1 MSEGIGDEAA
11 PSAEPAEP
19 AAVEAV
25 SPRGE
30 AAPSAEPA
38 AAEEVSRRS
47 EPAAAEPETAEPAEP
62 ATAKKESRPRRIS
75 PLLSRAREKPL
86 KHELEPLTLLSSSI
100 RIALLA
106 AGLGILGWLAGVY
119 ILLTVMC
126 LVGMLFLHE
135 LGHYLTAKWSG
146 MKVSQFFLGFGPRIW
161 SFKRGET
168 TYGIKPILL
177 GAYVRILGMN
187 NLEKVDPS
195 EEHRT
200 YRSKPYSRRLIVA
213 TAGSGMHFLIAVVLF
228 WILHS
233 GLGFYGVNPE
243 SVVETPDWQIYSVQ
257 ENSSADEIG
266 LRPGDRIAAIGDTP
280 IRTFN
285 DLRDEIILMAG
296 QSAEMS
302 VARDGELIQLQ
313 GQIGGRADNPEL
325 GFLGV
330 TPSRPNPQRQN
341 VVFGLGSAFA
351 DLGEVSKESVKG
363 IIALFSLDGLDGLLG
378 PLADFGGDSTSTAVA
393 TGGGESIDPN
403 RAISIVGILDLGGV
417 FAQENVVTYLVFLA
431 SLNIFFAILN
441 LLPMLPLDGGHVVI
455 ATYER
460 LRSRRGRRYQADV
473 AKMLPV
479 VYVFLLFLLTI
490 SVVALSRDI
499 LDPIDLSVR

>member
-1 MSEGIGDEAA
+1 MSERVQDEAGS
-11 PSAEPAEP
+11 SAEPA
-19 AAVEAV
+19 V
-25 SPRGE
+25 
-30 AAPSAEPA
+30 AEPA
-38 AAEEVSRRS
+38 VAESEAAEPAVAES
-47 EPAAAEPETAEPAEP
+47 EAAEAAAAEAAVAESEEESPREETAEE
-62 ATAKKESRPRRIS
+62 ESRPQRRVS
-75 PLLSRAREKPL
+75 PLLSRARAKPL
-86 KHELEPLTLLSSSI
+86 KHDLEPLTLLSSSI
-100 RIALLA
+100 RVAFLA
-106 AGLGILGWLAGVY
+106 AGLAILGWLAGVY
-119 ILLTVMC
+119 ILLTVVC

-213 TAGSGMHFLIAVVLF
+213 TAGSGMHFLIAIVIF
-228 WILHS
+228 WVLHS

-243 SVVETPDWQIYSVQ
+243 HVVETTDWQIQHVQ
-257 ENSSADEIG
+257 EGSAADEFG
-266 LRPGDRIAAIGDTP
+266 LQPGDRIAAIGDTQ

-285 DLRDEIILMAG
+285 DLRDEIVLMAG
-296 QSAEMS
+296 QPTEMS
-302 VARDGELIQLQ
+302 VARDGELVQLQ
-313 GQIGGRADNPEL
+313 GRIGGREENPEL

-330 TPSRPNPQRQN
+330 TPSRPDPHRQN

-351 DLGEVSKESVKG
+351 DFGEVSKESVKG

-378 PLADFGGDSTSTAVA
+378 PLADFGGDSTEDSTAVA
-393 TGGGESIDPN
+393 TEGGESIDPN

-431 SLNIFFAILN
+431 SLNIFFGILN

>member
-1 MSEGIGDEAA
+1 MSEDMSEETQG
-11 PSAEPAEP
+11 EPLAN
-19 AAVEAV
+19 
-25 SPRGE
+25 R
-30 AAPSAEPA
+30 SAEPA
-38 AAEEVSRRS
+38 APAAPPDAPEAQEPAVGEQKSRSSRRV
-47 EPAAAEPETAEPAEP
+47 
-62 ATAKKESRPRRIS
+62 S
-75 PLLSRAREKPL
+75 PLLSRARAKPL
-86 KHELEPLTLLSSSI
+86 KHDLEPLTPLSSAI

-106 AGLGILGWLAGVY
+106 AGLVVLGWLAGVY

-126 LVGMLFLHE
+126 LVAMLFLHE

-168 TYGIKPILL
+168 TYGVKPILL

-200 YRSKPYSRRLIVA
+200 YRSKPYNRRLLVA
-213 TAGSGMHFLIAVVLF
+213 TAGSGMHFLLAILIF
-228 WILHS
+228 WVMHS
-233 GLGFYGVNPE
+233 GMGFYGVNPV
-243 SVVETPDWQIYSVQ
+243 SVVETPDWRIEYVQ
-257 ENSSADEIG
+257 EGSAAEKIG
-266 LRPGDRIAAIGDTP
+266 LLAGDRIVSMDDTQ
-280 IRTFN
+280 IVTFN
-285 DLRDEIILMAG
+285 DLRDEIVLMAD
-296 QSAEMS
+296 QFTEMN
-302 VARDGELIQLQ
+302 VVRDGELIQLQ
-313 GQIGGRADNPEL
+313 GRIGVRDTSPGL

-330 TPSRPNPQRQN
+330 TPSRPDAPRQN
-341 VVFGLGSAFA
+341 VVFGLGSALA
-351 DLGEVSKESVKG
+351 DFGEVSKESVKG
-363 IIALFSLDGLDGLLG
+363 IISLFSLDGIDGLLG
-378 PLADFGGDSTSTAVA
+378 PLADFGGSSEVVA
-393 TGGGESIDPN
+393 TEGGESIDPN
-403 RAISIVGILDLGGV
+403 RAISIVGILDLGGL
-417 FAQENVVTYLVFLA
+417 FAQENAATYLVFLA
-431 SLNIFFAILN
+431 SLNIFFGILN